1 MYMYMYVYMYIYICI
16 CICIFIYVYVY
27 VYIYMYMYIY
37 VYVYVY
43 VRPKAKEKNDPK
55 VQRFHTFAKRGDA
68 CHKCYNCQ
76 RCKLSGSSSICDF
89 STFFLFLA
97 RCFSKL
103 GYTKT
108 IGFQFSCL
116 ISGCFWGPH
125 VENSKNH
132 SLRRIMEVPEVFED
146 ELAP

>member
-1 MYMYMYVYMYIYICI
+1 MEKEFPFSRCATVFPGYRGHMDICTS
-16 CICIFIYVYVY
+16 
-27 VYIYMYMYIY
+27 
-37 VYVYVY
+37 
-43 VRPKAKEKNDPK
+43 KSKGKNDPK

-76 RCKLSGSSSICDF
+76 RSSSI
-89 STFFLFLA
+89 TFFLFLA

-116 ISGCFWGPH
+116 ISGCFWDPH

-132 SLRRIMEVPEVFED
+132 SLRRIMEVPEVFEG

>member
-1 MYMYMYVYMYIYICI
+1 MYLKPGTELDIRGEGVSFLSLCNRFSRIEDTWI
-16 CICIFIYVYVY
+16 
-27 VYIYMYMYIY
+27 
-37 VYVYVY
+37 Y

-76 RCKLSGSSSICDF
+76 RSSSI
-89 STFFLFLA
+89 TFFLFLA

-116 ISGCFWGPH
+116 ISGCFWDPH

-132 SLRRIMEVPEVFED
+132 SLRRIMEVPEVFEG